1 MTERKVERVVIAGGG
16 TAGWM
21 VAATLSR
28 LVGRPLDITLVESE
42 DIGTVGVGEA
52 TIPTILTIN
61 RLLQIPEPDFIKLT
75 SGTFKLGIQFENWK
89 KHGERYFHSFGDT
102 GKGSWAAGFHHFWLR
117 AKELGLAEAYG
128 EYCPELKAA
137 EAERFAITS
146 ENKLNYAYHLD
157 ATKYGMYLRK
167 MAEASGTTRIEGK
180 IREVEVSSVDGFI
193 EALQLEGGQRV
204 AGDLFIDCT
213 GFRAL
218 LSEGALKTGFDDW
231 SHWLPANRAWAV
243 QSELGEH
250 PKPYT
255 RAIAHKVGWQWRIPL
270 QHRAG
275 NGLVYCN
282 DFMDDDTARD
292 LLLKNVP
299 DKPLTD
305 PRPIRFVTGQR
316 KRYWN
321 KNCIA
326 IGLSSGF
333 IEPLEST
340 SIHFIQNGIMWLLLM
355 FPDLAIE
362 ESTVREYNTKMRS
375 EAEHI
380 RDFIVLHYA
389 LNERHGD
396 PFWDHCRN
404 MALPDSLNHRM
415 ELFERSAR
423 VFKPQDDVF
432 AENSWVQVMMGQ
444 GLTPRGY
451 HNIAQA
457 MSNDQM
463 KNFLSGI
470 QHGVAKTVGQL
481 PLHGDFVKTLVAHA
495 MTTNTRQPH

>member
-1 MTERKVERVVIAGGG
+1 MSERKVERVVIAGGG

-21 VAATLSR
+21 AAAALSR
-28 LVGRPLDITLVESE
+28 LVGRKLSVTLVESE
-42 DIGTVGVGEA
+42 EIGTVGVGEA

-75 SGTFKLGIQFENWK
+75 SGTFKLGIRFENWRTE
-89 KHGERYFHSFGDT
+89 GEDYFHSFGDT

-117 AKELGLAEAYG
+117 ARELGLAEQYG

-157 ATKYGMYLRK
+157 ASKYGMYLRK
-167 MAEASGTTRIEGK
+167 MAEASGVTRVEGK
-180 IREVEVSSVDGFI
+180 INQVETCPHDGFI
-193 EALQLEGGQRV
+193 EALVLDNGRRIE
-204 AGDLFIDCT
+204 GDLFIDCT

-218 LSEGALKTGFDDW
+218 LSEDALKTGFDDW

-243 QSELGEH
+243 QSELSEH

-282 DFMDDDTARD
+282 DFMDEETARD
-292 LLLKNVP
+292 LLLDNVP
-299 DKPLTD
+299 EKTLIE
-305 PRPIRFVTGQR
+305 PRPIRFTTGQR
-316 KRYWN
+316 KQYWN

-355 FPDLAIE
+355 FPDLSIE

-404 MALPDSLNHRM
+404 MELPDSLKHRM
-415 ELFERSAR
+415 ELFKRSAR

-444 GLTPRGY
+444 GLTPQGY

-457 MSNDQM
+457 MSSEQM
-463 KNFLSGI
+463 TAFLKGI
-470 QHGVAKTVGQL
+470 QHEVAQTVAKL
-481 PLHGDFVKTLVAHA
+481 PQHGAFVNTLIQHA
-495 MTTNTRQPH
+495 KV

>member
-1 MTERKVERVVIAGGG
+1 MSERKVERVVIAGGG

-21 VAATLSR
+21 AAAALSR
-28 LVGRPLDITLVESE
+28 LVGRKLSVTLVESE
-42 DIGTVGVGEA
+42 EIGTVGVGEA

-75 SGTFKLGIQFENWK
+75 SGTFKLGIRFENWRTE
-89 KHGERYFHSFGDT
+89 GENYFHSFGDT

-117 AKELGLAEAYG
+117 AQELGLAEQYG

-157 ATKYGMYLRK
+157 ASKYGLYLRK
-167 MAEASGTTRIEGK
+167 MAETSGVVRVEGK
-180 IREVEVSSVDGFI
+180 INQVDTCPHDGFI
-193 EALQLEGGQRV
+193 EALVLDNGQRIE
-204 AGDLFIDCT
+204 GDLFIDCT

-218 LSEGALKTGFDDW
+218 LSEGTLETGFDDW
-231 SHWLPANRAWAV
+231 SHWLPANSAWAV
-243 QSELGEH
+243 QSELSEH

-255 RAIAHKVGWQWRIPL
+255 KAIAHKVGWQWRIPL

-282 DFMDDDTARD
+282 DFMDEETARE
-292 LLLKNVP
+292 LLLKNVRE
-299 DKPLTD
+299 KTLIE
-305 PRPIRFVTGQR
+305 PRPIRFTTGQR
-316 KRYWN
+316 KQYWN

-355 FPDLAIE
+355 FPDLFIE

-404 MALPDSLNHRM
+404 MELPDSLKHRM

-444 GLTPRGY
+444 GLTPQGY
-451 HNIAQA
+451 HNIARA
-457 MSNDQM
+457 MSSEQM
-463 KNFLSGI
+463 TAFLKGI
-470 QHGVAKTVGQL
+470 QHEVAQTVAKL
-481 PLHGDFVKTLVAHA
+481 PQHGAFVSTLIQHA
-495 MTTNTRQPH
+495 KV

>member
-1 MTERKVERVVIAGGG
+1 MSERKVERVVIAGGG

-21 VAATLSR
+21 AAAALSR
-28 LVGRPLDITLVESE
+28 LVGRKLSVTLVESE
-42 DIGTVGVGEA
+42 EIGTVGVGEA

-75 SGTFKLGIQFENWK
+75 SGTFKLGIRFENWRTE
-89 KHGERYFHSFGDT
+89 GEDYFHSFGDT

-117 AKELGLAEAYG
+117 ARELGLAEQYG

-157 ATKYGMYLRK
+157 ASKYGMYLRK
-167 MAEASGTTRIEGK
+167 MAEASGVTRVEGK
-180 IREVEVSSVDGFI
+180 ISQVDTCPHDGFI
-193 EALQLEGGQRV
+193 EALVLDNGQRIE
-204 AGDLFIDCT
+204 GDLFIDCT

-218 LSEGALKTGFDDW
+218 LSEDALKTGFDNW

-243 QSELGEH
+243 QSELSEH

-282 DFMDDDTARD
+282 DFMDEETARD
-292 LLLKNVP
+292 LLLDNVP
-299 DKPLTD
+299 EKTLIE
-305 PRPIRFVTGQR
+305 PRPIRFTTGQR
-316 KRYWN
+316 KQYWN

-355 FPDLAIE
+355 FPDLSIE

-380 RDFIVLHYA
+380 RDFIVLHYV

-404 MALPDSLNHRM
+404 MELPDSLKHRM

-444 GLTPRGY
+444 GLTPQGY

-457 MSNDQM
+457 MSSEQM
-463 KNFLSGI
+463 TAFLKGI
-470 QHGVAKTVGQL
+470 QHQVAQTVAKL
-481 PLHGDFVKTLVAHA
+481 PQHGAFVKTLIQHA
-495 MTTNTRQPH
+495 KV

>member
-1 MTERKVERVVIAGGG
+1 MSERKVERVVIAGGG

-21 VAATLSR
+21 AAAALSR
-28 LVGRPLDITLVESE
+28 LVGRKLSVTLVESE
-42 DIGTVGVGEA
+42 EIGTVGVGEA

-61 RLLQIPEPDFIKLT
+61 RLLRIPEPDFIKLT
-75 SGTFKLGIQFENWK
+75 SGTFKLGIRFENWRTE
-89 KHGERYFHSFGDT
+89 GEDYFHSFGDT

-117 AKELGLAEAYG
+117 AQELGLAEQYG

-157 ATKYGMYLRK
+157 ASKYGMYLRK
-167 MAEASGTTRIEGK
+167 MAEASGVTRVEGK
-180 IREVEVSSVDGFI
+180 ISQVDTCPHDGFI
-193 EALQLEGGQRV
+193 EALVLDSGRRIE
-204 AGDLFIDCT
+204 GDLFIDCT

-218 LSEGALKTGFDDW
+218 LSEGTLKTGFDDW

-243 QSELGEH
+243 QSELSEH

-282 DFMDDDTARD
+282 DFMDEETARD

-299 DKPLTD
+299 EKTLIE
-305 PRPIRFVTGQR
+305 PRPIRFTTGQR
-316 KRYWN
+316 KQYWN

-355 FPDLAIE
+355 FPDLSIE

-404 MALPDSLNHRM
+404 MELPDSLKHRL

-444 GLTPRGY
+444 GLKPQGY

-457 MSNDQM
+457 MSSEQM
-463 KNFLSGI
+463 TAFLKGI
-470 QHGVAKTVGQL
+470 QHEVAQTVAKL
-481 PLHGDFVKTLVAHA
+481 PQHGAFVNTFIQHA
-495 MTTNTRQPH
+495 KV